1 MQNYSNE
8 MCYNKQDN
16 RAYKG
21 EEGREMKNRTL
32 ILMIG
37 SILILLTG
45 CGTKSD
51 DDLIF
56 TDEVIKLISDYYDN
70 ADIEI
75 LDEVDIDLNIKLIF
89 LEVDQQK
96 GFSIFEK
103 DNEKI
108 SVLRNYLFDST
119 KPFSNQLVPYNQ
131 PDQFLY
137 VVYSDGS
144 ELTKV
149 QLTINNDEVQTKEVA
164 LNKSSLTIFNL
175 NLPLG
180 TSNFQMEEIYYGL
193 FGEEI
198 YLKN

>member
-1 MQNYSNE
+1 M
-8 MCYNKQDN
+8 
-16 RAYKG
+16 
-21 EEGREMKNRTL
+21 REMKNRTL

-37 SILILLTG
+37 AILILLTG

-51 DDLIF
+51 DDLIS

-75 LDEVDIDLNIKLIF
+75 LNDVDINLNTKLIF

-137 VVYSDGS
+137 LVYSDGS

-149 QLTINNDEVQTKEVA
+149 QLTINNDEVQTREVA
-164 LNKSSLTIFNL
+164 LNKPSLTIFNL

>member
-21 EEGREMKNRTL
+21 EGGREMKNRTL

-75 LDEVDIDLNIKLIF
+75 LDEVDIDLNIKLRF

-164 LNKSSLTIFNL
+164 LNKPSLTIFNL